1 MSFATLHSVAARI
14 AALSLVF
21 AGALSTAHAD
31 GSQGKPT
38 GVLAKQIR
46 IIVPFTPGT
55 GMDSLAR
62 LFAEQV
68 RQRWGSTVVVD
79 NRPGAS
85 GNIGSLAVAQAAPDG
100 TTLMMTAN
108 TFVITPPLYR
118 NVPYD
123 VVKDFAPVGQ
133 VAIGQLAL
141 AVHPSLNVG
150 TLREFIAAA
159 KAAPG
164 RIDYASPGVGTPQ
177 HLSMESLKL
186 AAGISL
192 THIPYRGSAGAV
204 QDLVGGTVKA
214 MILPVHTA
222 RPLALDNRIRLLG
235 VAGATRAPAM
245 PQLATFQE
253 QGLGGFAVD
262 LWYGLYAPGRTPP
275 EAIAQL
281 NGELVAVLADPGV
294 RETVG
299 KLGMTVKSGP
309 PSELAQLTRD
319 DLAAWTRVINTA
331 GIKAE

>member
-1 MSFATLHSVAARI
+1 MPFNAMRRLGAPFVVLALALAAAPPVVR
-14 AALSLVF
+14 
-21 AGALSTAHAD
+21 AD

-46 IIVPFTPGT
+46 VIVPFTPGT

-68 RQRWGSTVVVD
+68 RSRWGSTVVVD

-141 AVHPSLNVG
+141 AVHPSLNVA

-177 HLSMESLKL
+177 HLAMESLKL

-235 VAGATRAPAM
+235 VAGAARAPAL
-245 PQLATFQE
+245 PELATFQE

-275 EAIAQL
+275 EIIAQL
-281 NGELVAVLADPGV
+281 NAEVVAIFADPGV

-299 KLGMTVKSGP
+299 RLGMSVKSGP
-309 PSELAQLTRD
+309 PAALAQLTRD

-331 GIKAE
+331 GIKAD